1 MNKIKVLIV
10 EPGKEP
16 YEKKIKNSLKS
27 LQNEVSGFI
36 KFMEIEKEVDL
47 ILNEEGKINN
57 LPFNR
62 YAMNDILCGTF
73 IVAGQINGETIALNN
88 KMIEK
93 YKEYFK
99 LSNHEQ
105 IVEQFKNRYG
115 SSSELVRC
123 FQC

>member
-1 MNKIKVLIV
+1 MNKIKDLIV

-27 LQNEVSGFI
+27 LQNEVNGFI
-36 KFMEIEKEVDL
+36 EFMEIEKGVDL

-88 KMIEK
+88 NMIEK